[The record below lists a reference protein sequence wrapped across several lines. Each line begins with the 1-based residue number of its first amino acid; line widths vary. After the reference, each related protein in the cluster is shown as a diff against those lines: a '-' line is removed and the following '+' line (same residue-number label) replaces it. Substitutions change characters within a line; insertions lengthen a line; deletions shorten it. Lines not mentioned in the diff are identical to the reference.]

1 MALKK
6 STEQTVAPAVRVDAK
21 MRKEAE
27 EERRKARTLA
37 RQQQAAERVA
47 SATTELASGINQASS
62 ATDQL
67 STAVNEI
74 AAGAEE
80 SSRASQE
87 SLAAITQISG
97 GLVAQLELAG
107 STMDKTNELQTYL
120 ERVVGDLSTMM
131 TSVKTA
137 SEHQSRSVVMMSEL
151 EQQASNIGEAV
162 KQVTRIAD
170 QTNLLA
176 LNAAIEAGRAGKH
189 GKGFAVVADTV
200 RALAEVSDKSAADI
214 AKQIERIQEQSNRV
228 SDAVKSSS
236 EAALEEVTKGEA
248 VTEQL
253 ITIKSDMQSIADGAG
268 ELQAQVKGMDAA
280 AKEIQT
286 GSEAISCAADEQ
298 STAAQEVSSNVSEQS
313 VALSQ
318 AEQAAQ
324 SLEIITEELKNSTDI
339 NKSAEEVASSAEE
352 LSATLEEI
360 NRSSSEIMTAL
371 SQVNNGSQQA
381 ASSVDQAVGNIDLLR
396 EGVDKASAQCDVA
409 LEKGNAITGLLK
421 ENRALIEGMVSGINL
436 ALETSKENVSAI
448 SEMEVM
454 TRQIDKVIDTITT
467 VSVKTSML
475 AVNGAVEAARAGE
488 YGKGFAVVSADIQS
502 LADEAAENVE
512 QIKDLIKAIQDQTMS
527 VKTDLTNVA
536 ESASREVMKAKQ
548 TTQDVE
554 QIATDIDEVVQYNQA
569 MKERGEEIAAGVT
582 QAQRGLEQIA
592 TANEQASSNCQQALN
607 AADQQSKG
615 MEVLAK
621 SIEEIASVAD
631 EMQNG

>member
-6 STEQTVAPAVRVDAK
+6 SSDPVAAPTVQVDAK

-27 EERRKARTLA
+27 EQRRKARTLA

-47 SATTELASGINQASS
+47 SATTELVSGVNQASS

-80 SSRASQE
+80 SSSASQE
-87 SLAAITQISG
+87 SLAAVTQISG

-107 STMDKTNELQTYL
+107 ATMDKTNELQTYL
-120 ERVVGDLSTMM
+120 ERVVGDLGTMM

-214 AKQIERIQEQSNRV
+214 AKQIEKIQEQSNRV

-253 ITIKSDMQSIADGAG
+253 VTIKEDMKSIADGAD
-268 ELQAQVKGMDAA
+268 ELQAQVKSMDAA
-280 AKEIQT
+280 AKEIQQ

-324 SLEIITEELKNSTDI
+324 SLELITEELKNSTDI

-360 NRSSSEIMTAL
+360 NRSSGEIMTAL
-371 SQVNNGSQQA
+371 TQVNNGSQQA

-396 EGVDKASAQCDVA
+396 EGVDKASSQCDVA
-409 LEKGNAITGLLK
+409 LEKGNAIQELLK
-421 ENRALIEGMVSGINL
+421 ENRALIEGMVNGINL

-448 SEMEVM
+448 NEMETM

-512 QIKDLIKAIQDQTMS
+512 QIKDLIKAIQDQTVS

-536 ESASREVMKAKQ
+536 ESASREVMKAVQ
-548 TTQDVE
+548 TTKDVE
-554 QIATDIDEVVQYNQA
+554 KIAVDISEVVEYNQS
-569 MKERGEEIAAGVT
+569 MKDRGEEIAAGVT
-582 QAQRGLEQIA
+582 QAQKGLEQIA
-592 TANEQASSNCQQALN
+592 AANEQASSNCQQALN
-607 AADQQSKG
+607 AAEQQSKG
-615 MEVLAK
+615 MEILAK